1 MVNSKLI
8 VSASIVDV
16 QQSAL
21 IMKVY
26 VNIGK
31 YWKEGMSVN
40 AAYDDLITKGLRVD
54 RRTLSLA
61 KNGTLSRSEYSTL
74 ISLRDWVREI
84 SGDKKIS
91 VEDILVIK
99 EDKDG

>member
-1 MVNSKLI
+1 MVNATL
-8 VSASIVDV
+8 VLDASMVDV
-16 QQSAL
+16 QQSAST
-21 IMKVY
+21 MKVY

-54 RRTLSLA
+54 RRTLSSA
-61 KNGTLSRSEYSTL
+61 KDGTLSRSEFSTL

-84 SGDKKIS
+84 SGNKKIS
-91 VEDILVIK
+91 IEDILVIK
-99 EDKDG
+99 EEEDG